1 MAANGRPAR
10 TLLVL
15 WDVDGTL
22 VDTAGHGRHAF
33 GEAFAAVFGR
43 QPADDPVPM
52 AGRTDHAIAL
62 DLLARNSID
71 DPERH
76 LPEIFEALHDA
87 LHGRRDAIAAE
98 GRPQP
103 GVAEALSVVG
113 ARADVLQ
120 SLLTGNIERNAR
132 IKLGAF
138 GLERARGPGDRRL
151 RVRPRHALGAGGHR
165 TPQGTRAPRRRRARL
180 GHRACGRHAPRRGGR
195 AQGRRQGSGGGHGPY
210 RLDELEQAGPDAAL
224 EDLRDTEALLAA
236 LEG

>member
-113 ARADVLQ
+113 AREDVLQ
-120 SLLTGNIERNAR
+120 SLLTGNIERNAE

-138 GLERARGPGDRRL
+138 GLERHVDL
-151 RVRPRHALGAGGHR
+151 EIGGYGSDH
-165 TPQGTRAPRRRRARL
+165 GTRSELVGIARRKARE
-180 GHRACGRHAPRRGGR
+180 RRGVDVPASDTVLVGDTPLDVEAAHSAGAR
-195 AQGRRQGSGGGHGPY
+195 AVAVATGPF
-210 RLDELEQAGPDAAL
+210 RLDELEQARPDAAL

>member
-1 MAANGRPAR
+1 MGAREGPTR

-43 QPADDPVPM
+43 EPVDGPVPM

-62 DLLARNSID
+62 DLLECNAIEKG
-71 DPERH
+71 ERH
-76 LPEIFEALHDA
+76 LPEMFEALHEA
-87 LHGRRDAIAAE
+87 LDGRRDAIAAE

-103 GVAEALSVVG
+103 GVPEALRAVA
-113 ARADVLQ
+113 ARDDVLQ
-120 SLLTGNIERNAR
+120 SLLTGNIERNAE

-138 GLERARGPGDRRL
+138 GLERHVDL
-151 RVRPRHALGAGGHR
+151 EIGGYGSDH
-165 TPQGTRAPRRRRARL
+165 GTRSELVGIARRKARE
-180 GHRACGRHAPRRGGR
+180 RRGADVPASHTVLVGDTPLDIEAAHSAGAR
-195 AQGRRQGSGGGHGPY
+195 AVAVATGPY
-210 RLDELEQAGPDAAL
+210 RLDELEQARPDAAL
-224 EDLRDTEALLAA
+224 ADLRDTAALMEA

>member
-1 MAANGRPAR
+1 MAANGQPAR

-33 GEAFAAVFGR
+33 GEAFEAVFGR
-43 QPADDPVPM
+43 EPADDPVPM

-76 LPEIFEALHDA
+76 LPEMFDALHDA
-87 LHGRRDAIAAE
+87 LDGRRDAIAAE

-103 GVAEALSVVG
+103 GVPEALRAVG
-113 ARADVLQ
+113 TRADVLQ
-120 SLLTGNIERNAR
+120 SLLTGNIERNAE

-138 GLERARGPGDRRL
+138 GLERHVDLEIGGYGSDHGTRSELVGIARG
-151 RVRPRHALGAGGHR
+151 
-165 TPQGTRAPRRRRARL
+165 RRAS
-180 GHRACGRHAPRRGGR
+180 CGVSTCRRPGRCSWATPRWTSRPPTVR
-195 AQGRRQGSGGGHGPY
+195 AQGRWRSPRARIASTSSSRPVPTRRSRTCATPRPCWQ
-210 RLDELEQAGPDAAL
+210 R
-224 EDLRDTEALLAA
+224 
-236 LEG
+236 